1 MKAELQ
7 QELYQRYKKLFE
19 KSKRKECI
27 RNPFYLYGIECGDGW
42 FNLLD
47 KLMDNITKNCDKI
60 KVKYPV
66 IFQIKEKFG
75 GLRFYCSFED
85 EESYNIIS
93 KYIKEAE
100 LESEKTCEICGK
112 KGKIENI
119 RGWLQCLCKKH
130 KEALKNNDTFG
141 KDKDEI

>member
-1 MKAELQ
+1 MKTELQ

-75 GLRFYCSFED
+75 GLRFYIKSLKADDNTCD
-85 EESYNIIS
+85 EIYKHIR
-93 KYIKEAE
+93 EAE
-100 LESEKTCEICGK
+100 IESEKTCEICGK

-130 KEALKNNDTFG
+130 KKALIK
-141 KDKDEI
+141 